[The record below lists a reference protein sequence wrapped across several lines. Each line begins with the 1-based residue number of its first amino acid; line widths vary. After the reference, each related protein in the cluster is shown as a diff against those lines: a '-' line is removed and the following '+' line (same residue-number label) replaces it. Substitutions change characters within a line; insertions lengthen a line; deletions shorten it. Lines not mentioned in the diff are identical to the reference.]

1 MAENYTDP
9 SGNTQAFRAFAANT
23 AETPAESPSR
33 TGLFVGGAL
42 LAVLLIAVAGWI
54 ALG

>member
-23 AETPAESPSR
+23 ADTPAESSSR
-33 TGLFVGGAL
+33 TGLIVGAAVL
-42 LAVLLIAVAGWI
+42 VVLLIAVAGWI
-54 ALG
+54 ALS

>member
-23 AETPAESPSR
+23 ADTPTESSSR
-33 TGLFVGGAL
+33 TGLIVGVAVV
-42 LAVLLIAVAGWI
+42 AVLLVVLAGWI
-54 ALG
+54 ALS

>member
-9 SGNTQAFRAFAANT
+9 SGNTQAFRAFAADT
-23 AETPAESPSR
+23 ADTPAESSSR
-33 TGLFVGGAL
+33 TGLIIGVAV

-54 ALG
+54 ALS